1 MKKLLNLAVLN
12 TIHRDSYEETEHW
25 FLQIPESLAP
35 VAMAI
40 ATYILGISLYEV
52 ESSDGFENQNLVKV
66 IQGDSADDQRD
77 QLIHVSRLYKISDQ
91 KFTAAQEL
99 QSVMHYPIYSWQF
112 VKETLSTTLYDFVE
126 TFRDDVDQ
134 LQKLVD
140 ESKDSAFYQIL
151 LKHIVDLDPN
161 DLGEQVMGAII
172 ADLDKL
178 SDTLGEAQLLELV
191 ED

>member
-1 MKKLLNLAVLN
+1 MEKLINLAVLN
-12 TIHRDSYEETEHW
+12 TIHRDSYEESEHW

-35 VAMAI
+35 IAMAI

-66 IQGDSADDQRD
+66 IQGESVDDQRD
-77 QLIHVSRLYKISDQ
+77 QLIRVSRLYKISDQ
-91 KFTAAQEL
+91 KFTAALEI
-99 QSVMHYPIYSWQF
+99 QSVMHFPIYTWQF

-126 TFRDDVDQ
+126 TFHEDVDQ

-140 ESKDSAFYQIL
+140 ESEDKAFYQIL

-161 DLGEQVMGAII
+161 DLGEQVMGVII